1 MTRRS
6 FDEADCFSGDPAPS
20 HDGDLKSGA
29 KWTAGKK
36 AVSAS
41 ESCSRARLLGN
52 NGYNLESEF
61 VKGSH
66 EPHPKFVWPDKKIEV
81 SQKGEER
88 DLYHF

>member
-20 HDGDLKSGA
+20 HDGDVKSGA

-61 VKGSH
+61 DKGSH
-66 EPHPKFVWPDKKIEV
+66 EPHLWWLNQNDF
-81 SQKGEER
+81 
-88 DLYHF
+88 